1 MADQKF
7 LSYHDMVEAM
17 ISAFENFDRTSTPS
31 NDFEKLVMFA
41 MENNLDMD
49 KIVDFL
55 KRTDVFDGNHLDEPN
70 RQETDD
76 FDEFDEET
84 DDLPSFLV
92 DIYEVYPD
100 SEMRRVL
107 DFVCALFILKLE
119 ISPSDFAIMIHMAY
133 SQIGGRSR
141 AGLRD
146 YFQARNGQL
155 RYQGKIYSMINLACQ
170 CRKFDLLFDFYKE
183 NLHAH
188 IYHQLLN
195 MPDDDGTLPI
205 DHYLAADPAER
216 RPHEANIHHLLPM
229 WQPRYHHLFDS
240 ITKSRISKFMDCMYF
255 TFDKTHLP
263 RELAFVIFQ
272 YL

>member
-1 MADQKF
+1 MADQEF

-17 ISAFENFDRTSTPS
+17 ISAFEHFDRTSTPS
-31 NDFEKLVMFA
+31 NDFEKLVMFTH
-41 MENNLDMD
+41 ETSLDRD
-49 KIVDFL
+49 KIVVFL
-55 KRTDVFDGNHLDEPN
+55 KRTDVFDGNHLDEP
-70 RQETDD
+70 DD
-76 FDEFDEET
+76 HDDYDEET

-92 DIYEVYPD
+92 EICEVYPD
-100 SEMRRVL
+100 SETRRVL

-119 ISPSDFAIMIHMAY
+119 ISPSDFATMIRI
-133 SQIGGRSR
+133 SDSRLGGRAR
-141 AGLRD
+141 AALRA

-155 RYQGKIYSMINLACQ
+155 RYQGKNYSMINIACQ
-170 CRKFDLLFDFYKE
+170 CRKFGLVFDFYKE
-183 NLHAH
+183 NLDAH